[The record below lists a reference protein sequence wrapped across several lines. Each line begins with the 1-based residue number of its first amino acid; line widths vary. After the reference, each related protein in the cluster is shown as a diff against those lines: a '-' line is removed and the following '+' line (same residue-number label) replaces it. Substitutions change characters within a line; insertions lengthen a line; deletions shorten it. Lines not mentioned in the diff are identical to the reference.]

1 MYKGQ
6 IGLTRF
12 TDNELSRITMNS
24 MKMFLLCAMRLK
36 GTVVYLTSFETPES
50 SKEDD
55 RA

>member
-36 GTVVYLTSFETPES
+36 GTVVYLGPSRPQREI
-50 SKEDD
+50 
-55 RA
+55 RRR